1 MYETPDSLTKYL
13 PEKYSRAVQFAQFGR
28 QTRIVINNRV
38 NDFIPNPTFERVA
51 APGAHEKFFA
61 GENTEGLTLR
71 EMQGPGID
79 APAATR
85 NPVARVA
92 ELDRQGVVE
101 VLNYPTLASLIEHA
115 TADDPELT
123 LAVIHAL
130 NQWMLEHWTYN
141 YEKPRVLDADHQSL
155 GSRRR
160 TARARVPPRQRR
172 QGRID
177 QTRAGQR
184 YSGLAITSTSGVRSV
199 LAGCRGRRPAD
210 RVARQLSPARRLR
223 REVGAAAY
231 PELHGAERIPVDG
244 AGPPRSRRH
253 DHQSHLP
260 RHADRFPRLRIASV
274 ENGSSW
280 IHPLLGDFE
289 DLYRKMPQNFP
300 EHPHD
305 VFRRNIW
312 VSPFWEGCVADVVET
327 VGWDRVL
334 FGSDYP
340 IPKAWQNRGDSGS
353 TPKAWMHV
361 VPTTSWATTRAG
373 SWACRSPTRIPQPSS
388 RRPWRTRTLQSEVT
402 ARRRRDRHSRDLPGL
417 HGGP

>member
-115 TADDPELT
+115 TADDPELM

-141 YEKPRVLDADHQSL
+141 YENRVF
-155 GSRRR
+155 
-160 TARARVPPRQRR
+160 
-172 QGRID
+172 
-177 QTRAGQR
+177 
-184 YSGLAITSTSGVRSV
+184 ST
-199 LAGCRGRRPAD
+199 PIIN
-210 RVARQLSPARRLR
+210 LS
-223 REVGAAAY
+223 E
-231 PELHGAERIPVDG
+231 VDG
-244 AGPPRSRRH
+244 AQRELEYLLDNGVKVALIKPGPVNGIRGWRSPALPEFDPFWRDVEAAGPPIV
-253 DHQSHLP
+253 L
-260 RHADRFPRLRIASV
+260 HASYP
-274 ENGSSW
+274 
-280 IHPLLGDFE
+280 PLDDYVAKWE
-289 DLYRKMPQNFP
+289 PPHTQNFMAQSA
-300 EHPHD
+300 
-305 VFRRNIW
+305 FRWMVLGHR
-312 VSPFWEGCVADVVET
+312 EVADMITSLICHGTLTASQDCASPVSRTAV
-327 VGWDRVL
+327 R
-334 FGSDYP
+334 GSTRCSVTSKTCTGRCRRISP
-340 IPKAWQNRGDSGS
+340 SIRTTCSGATSGS
-353 TPKAWMHV
+353 AR
-361 VPTTSWATTRAG
+361 SGRGA
-373 SWACRSPTRIPQPSS
+373 SPTSS
-388 RRPWRTRTLQSEVT
+388 RRSAGTESCSDRTTPSRRPGRTEGILEV
-402 ARRRRDRHSRDLPGL
+402 RRRHGCTSYLRL
-417 HGGP
+417 HGRQRAPVHGSADRQPRPRRRQAACHGERVTSKVR